1 MIGQVIKTTKV
12 NGVWTFDDTLLGIY
26 NGEFCNGSDVVLDH
40 SCKYVKNK
48 DVCWVL
54 FSQQEIPEI
63 GKLSMKVVEVIGNK
77 VYYETKVDNNPM
89 RLLFYKKVLN
99 AYFNDVPDKIY
110 YKIY

>member
-1 MIGQVIKTTKV
+1 
-12 NGVWTFDDTLLGIY
+12 
-26 NGEFCNGSDVVLDH
+26 
-40 SCKYVKNK
+40 
-48 DVCWVL
+48 
-54 FSQQEIPEI
+54 
-63 GKLSMKVVEVIGNK
+63 MKVVEVIGNK